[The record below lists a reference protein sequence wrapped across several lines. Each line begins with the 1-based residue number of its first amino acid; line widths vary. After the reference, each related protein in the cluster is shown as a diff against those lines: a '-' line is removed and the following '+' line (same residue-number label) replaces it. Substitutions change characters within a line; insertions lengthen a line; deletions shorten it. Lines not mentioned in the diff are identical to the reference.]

1 VRARLFWKLGLTYL
15 ALLLGVL
22 LSVDLYSARV
32 LRHDYIRS
40 KTAELDS
47 LLSLAQ
53 ARPPKIDDPAELR
66 AWVEWLSRSGARITV
81 IDDSGKVLAESTRDP
96 ESMENHSDRPEIQQ
110 AFSSGKGQS
119 VRFSATLQRQL
130 IYQAVRYQP
139 PTGPPVVIRAAEALG
154 NIDFSLTELRQRLLV
169 ASFVIFLAG
178 LIASLVISRIFSARV
193 ERLTEFSKRVAEG
206 DFRPLAVEDS
216 RDELAELGES
226 LNESAQRLESQIHL
240 LRGERN
246 RSSAILRSMVEGVAV
261 IDAHERL
268 VFCNRAFS
276 EILNIDSKSSE
287 GRPLIEVV
295 RNSELT
301 SLIRKALKGEEG
313 LQSDIATGI
322 VQQQS
327 FSVTAAPVKALEST
341 SGASAAGASGPG
353 ASGQVSAAAPAEKP
367 SGAVVVLHDVTELRR
382 LERVRQ
388 DFVANVSHEFKT
400 PLTAIQGFA
409 ETLLGGALEDPKN
422 NRRFLEIMRD
432 HANRLARLTDDLLKL
447 ARIEAGKLEVE
458 FSPVGVIE
466 IVERCAETAL
476 LKASRKQITLEID
489 VPPGLPAVRGDASL
503 LRDVLQNLVDN
514 AIQYTAPGGH
524 IRVSASAG
532 SREVLITV
540 SDTGIGIPVADQ
552 ERIFERFYRVDA
564 ARSREA
570 GGTGLGLS
578 IAKHIVEAHGGRLW
592 VESNVGQG
600 SRFSFSIPL
609 AG

>member
-1 VRARLFWKLGLTYL
+1 MRARLFWKLGLTYL

-22 LSVDLYSARV
+22 LAVDLYSARV
-32 LRHDYIRS
+32 LRRDYIRS
-40 KTAELDS
+40 ANDE
-47 LLSLAQ
+47 LLSLLNLAQ
-53 ARPPKIDDPAELR
+53 AGAPKIDDLPQLR
-66 AWVEWLSRSGARITV
+66 SWVEWMSHSGARVTV
-81 IDDSGKVLAESTRDP
+81 IDSTGTVLADSGHDP
-96 ESMENHSDRPEIQQ
+96 ETMENHSNRPEIQQ
-110 AFSSGKGQS
+110 AFARGQGRS

-130 IYQAVRYQP
+130 VYDAIRYQP
-139 PTGPPVVIRAAEALG
+139 PTGPPVVIRAAKPLAS
-154 NIDFSLTELRQRLLV
+154 IDFSLTELRQRLLV
-169 ASFVIFLAG
+169 ASLVIFLVG
-178 LIASLVISRIFSARV
+178 LIASLVISRMFSARV
-193 ERLTEFSKRVAEG
+193 ERLTQFSKRVAEG
-206 DFRPLAVEDS
+206 DFRPLPGEDS

-226 LNESAQRLESQIHL
+226 LNETARRLESEINL
-240 LRGERN
+240 LSGERN

-268 VFCNRAFS
+268 VFCNRAFA

-301 SLIRKALKGEEG
+301 GLIRRALKGEEG

-327 FSVTAAPVKALEST
+327 FSVTAAPVKALEHT
-341 SGASAAGASGPG
+341 PGVPG
-353 ASGQVSAAAPAEKP
+353 APAQSSATALAERP

-458 FSPVGVIE
+458 FSPVSVIE
-466 IVERCAETAL
+466 LIERCAETAL
-476 LKASRKQITLEID
+476 MKAGRRQITLEID
-489 VPPGLPAVRGDASL
+489 ITPGLPPVLGDASL
-503 LRDVLQNLVDN
+503 LRDVLQNLLDN
-514 AIQYTAPGGH
+514 AIQYTPQGGH

-532 SREVLITV
+532 SREVVITV

-592 VESNVGQG
+592 VESGVGQG
-600 SRFSFSIPL
+600 SKFFFSIPL
-609 AG
+609 AS